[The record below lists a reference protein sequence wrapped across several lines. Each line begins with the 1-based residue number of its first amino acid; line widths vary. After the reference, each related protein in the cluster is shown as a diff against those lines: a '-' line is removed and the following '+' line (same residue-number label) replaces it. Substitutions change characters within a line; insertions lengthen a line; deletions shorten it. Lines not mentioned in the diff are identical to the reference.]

1 MKIKTRQS
9 VSAVLQVTGS
19 VRREINSFCARRRK
33 RYISMSLSLFS
44 HAVNE
49 NLFQIITSRAAET
62 NSTVT
67 TQPHPR
73 PGETPNKTSR
83 TGQNCRQS
91 IRVPQSRHIW
101 ACVCGLMLTGQ
112 WRRKVLPI
120 CFRAVSPSPVPLG
133 TPLCVRFSI
142 NQTNLNHPQE
152 SEREIS
158 SYVLMQQ
165 SPILH
170 HLQTHTHTNNVH
182 GPSDEQ

>member
-1 MKIKTRQS
+1 MRISSRSSPQEPPKRTR
-9 VSAVLQVTGS
+9 
-19 VRREINSFCARRRK
+19 RW
-33 RYISMSLSLFS
+33 
-44 HAVNE
+44 
-49 NLFQIITSRAAET
+49 
-62 NSTVT
+62 
-67 TQPHPR
+67 PHPR
-73 PGETPNKTSR
+73 PGETPANKTSR

-101 ACVCGLMLTGQ
+101 ACVCGLTLTGQ

-133 TPLCVRFSI
+133 PPLCVRFSI

-158 SYVLMQQ
+158 SYVLMQL

-170 HLQTHTHTNNVH
+170 HLQTHAHTQIMYTVQVMSSSIAKSNKAISLTTCLSNEVLLY
-182 GPSDEQ
+182 